1 MRPSS
6 SKHKTRLQNV
16 EAGRATLKREHEEMM
31 QAARKELMQLV
42 VSASR
47 VTLGEVVTEELDKK

>member
-31 QAARKELMQLV
+31 QACKELMQLV